1 MKRNLI
7 AITIAL
13 SMVLGLAGCGS
24 TDMAMSPSVYTPVE
38 TTAPEPYVPGVP
50 VETSVQPI
58 ETFVQPDETPV
69 QPVETPAQPDETPVQ
84 PAETPA
90 QPDETPVQP
99 DDADALET
107 EVEIDNRTEDE
118 KLADQIL
125 ELCSIQATVETY
137 ASACVVDVRT
147 AVNPYDVE
155 WDYGDE
161 YTILTCMNLENWDD
175 IFDIEYYKA
184 TFPILAMQYHENTS
198 FLYTHFATVGIHEGR
213 QGSANFNVKAFME
226 SCPDWI
232 REKFN
237 DNYACYYLYYVN
249 SNEVD
254 RNADYS
260 GDNYPTQ
267 MTVIMT
273 MVQAREFEEIN
284 AERERLGVEPL
295 IFDSELAAFANYRC
309 WINAAEN
316 YAAHDWAKQHNDV
329 LWDVVATLNGN
340 NIGENT
346 ISRFNRYFTGWYR
359 SYARSEA
366 HYNAMTS
373 TKNGVVGNSNVYACD
388 NTLEQY
394 SNYKSETRWVHFDVF
409 MDTVD
414 TPLNHK

>member
-38 TTAPEPYVPGVP
+38 TTAPEPSVPDVP
-50 VETSVQPI
+50 VETSAQPI

-69 QPVETPAQPDETPVQ
+69 QPVETPVQSDETPVQ

-260 GDNYPTQ
+260 GDNYPKQ
-267 MTVIMT
+267 MTAIMT
-273 MVQAREFEEIN
+273 AVQTEELDKIN

-295 IFDSELAAFANYRC
+295 VFDPELAAFANYRC
-309 WINAAEN
+309 WINVAES
-316 YAAHDWAKQHNDV
+316 YAAHDWAKQNVDV
-329 LWDVVATLNGN
+329 LWDVAATLGGEK
-340 NIGENT
+340 ISENT
-346 ISRFNRYFTGWYR
+346 TSRFKKHFTGWYYG
-359 SYARSEA
+359 YAGSEA
-366 HYNAMTS
+366 HYNAMVNA
-373 TKNGVVGNSNVYACD
+373 KFGIVGNSNVYAGNND
-388 NTLEQY
+388 LEQY
-394 SNYKSETRWVHFDVF
+394 QSYNSDTRYAHFDVF

-414 TPLNHK
+414 TPLNHR